1 VIADKPG
8 DLSDRCYDGNG
19 HKVSDDLCGEAVVTT
34 FGTPRT
40 VAGDAITTDTNKCQL
55 RPLNRD
61 DDYGPIPFKDS
72 EWDTMQTIFPSG
84 VCDFSRRG
92 VDQQRTIPWQT
103 YQNDAAGG
111 SVIYGGTPLGPPPKS
126 H

>member
-1 VIADKPG
+1 MVASAPG
-8 DLSDRCYDGNG
+8 PKR
-19 HKVSDDLCGEAVVTT
+19 EAH
-34 FGTPRT
+34 PH
-40 VAGDAITTDTNKCQL
+40 VAT
-55 RPLNRD
+55 
-61 DDYGPIPFKDS
+61 DS

-84 VCDFSRRG
+84 VCDYSRRG

>member
-19 HKVSDDLCGEAVVTT
+19 QKVSDDLCGEAVVTT

-55 RPLNRD
+55 RPLNL
-61 DDYGPIPFKDS
+61 IPFTDS
-72 EWDTMQTIFPSG
+72 QWATMPTIFPDG
-84 VCDFSRRG
+84 VCDFSKPG
-92 VDQQRTIPWQT
+92 VDQQPTIPWQT

-111 SVIYGGTPLGPPPKS
+111 SVTYGGTQLGQPPAS

>member
-1 VIADKPG
+1 MIADKPAN
-8 DLSDRCYDGNG
+8 LSDRCYDGNG
-19 HKVSDDLCGEAVVTT
+19 HKVSDELCGEAVVTT

-40 VAGDAITTDTNKCQL
+40 VAGDAITTDANKCQL

-61 DDYGPIPFKDS
+61 DDYGPIPFTDS
-72 EWDTMQTIFPSG
+72 QWATVE
-84 VCDFSRRG
+84 
-92 VDQQRTIPWQT
+92 TIPWQT
-103 YQNDAAGG
+103 YQDDAAGG